1 MGGCVWS
8 VSQKKKTDGNSVKAS
23 LEHRLRTR
31 EISPKRRDWH
41 KIDYSAVAAKSR
53 CVAGLDPIARFFNNL
68 CWSGRRDSNPR
79 PSAPKADALPG
90 CATPRHIPDCIADCF
105 RVGPAAVL
113 AAEAVC
119 QAPGRNR
126 ARSALSTEIFFLLP
140 LTEIP
145 SLISR
150 PGIPRILAKAYP
162 SDGSP
167 ASAIAISSSG

>member
-1 MGGCVWS
+1 
-8 VSQKKKTDGNSVKAS
+8 
-23 LEHRLRTR
+23 
-31 EISPKRRDWH
+31 
-41 KIDYSAVAAKSR
+41 
-53 CVAGLDPIARFFNNL
+53 
-68 CWSGRRDSNPR
+68 
-79 PSAPKADALPG
+79 
-90 CATPRHIPDCIADCF
+90 
-105 RVGPAAVL
+105 VL